1 MANKQP
7 FRQGE
12 KILFGIF
19 GAFLVLAIIGYVA
32 LEIVRLSSPEPLFE
46 VKTHYNL
53 SDVGQ
58 RGSALFRQSQCTSC
72 HRAMRNGT
80 NMGLSLDGVG
90 SKRSVDWLEQFLTN
104 PEAVYPSVT
113 IDHGLGKEAGYVM
126 EMDRNDLHAIA
137 VFLSELRSDQ
147 GSASSPLPPEGRS
160 AFIDSMVKM
169 WAPESWKEKYQ
180 DVREREGGIAAEG
193 RDPPPEVQP

>member
-46 VKTHYNL
+46 VKTHYDL

-90 SKRSVDWLEQFLTN
+90 SKRSVDWLEQFLMN

-113 IDHGLGKEAGYVM
+113 IHHGLGKEAGYVM

-137 VFLSELRSDQ
+137 VFLSELRSEQ
-147 GSASSPLPPEGRS
+147 GSSSSPLPPEGRS

-180 DVREREGGIAAEG
+180 DVREREGTVAAED